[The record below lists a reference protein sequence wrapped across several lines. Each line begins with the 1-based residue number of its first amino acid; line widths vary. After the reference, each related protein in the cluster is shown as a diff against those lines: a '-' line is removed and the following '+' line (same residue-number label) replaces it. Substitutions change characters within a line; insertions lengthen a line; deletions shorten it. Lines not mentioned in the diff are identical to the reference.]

1 MKKQLVNTYKNVT
14 FIDYNVFFVYNCKLN
29 STYRIGADQ
38 MKKCIILLFSVL
50 LLIPIHTS
58 AQTPSKPK
66 VLVLYSTQDDK
77 ITNNIQILN
86 TQLGHF
92 TNDITTKSLKRVNE
106 ITNSSSYTHIVYIG
120 EQKEEF
126 PIETKQLLENF
137 SGPVLVLGQNVEQLS
152 NRFSFITLKADDIRV
167 NKIEYPSNKLKNT
180 LEEERLVQSFDTN
193 GTVLAN
199 ALSSNSKS
207 PLIVRHETS
216 YYVATSN
223 LFNWMSHYVGEMLFS
238 YFGQKPTTN
247 KVETYLRLED
257 VHPAADTNQLKE
269 IAELLK
275 EKKIPYMITVIPVYT
290 DPNTGK
296 TLHLKDK
303 PELVD
308 LLRSMQDDGAAIIMH
323 GYTHQFYDSET
334 GEGFEFW
341 DVKTDQP
348 IRQPKHEKPKTKDDF
363 PNIEAYNAYVKKGE
377 EFEEKYTTEHIEKG
391 IQELVDAKL
400 YPVAFEAPHYT
411 MSQKGYEILS
421 KYFSTYVGQL
431 QLSDTTWKSMHSPAY
446 RSTPSFLHGMKLMPE
461 TVGFIEEDKPQAI
474 AKMKANA
481 VSVAKLSDGVIGAF
495 YHPYLGVK
503 PLKEVLKDLESI
515 PNIEWIDLQKEANEV
530 KMQDIHIT
538 TNKDGIHVEKPTSVS
553 DVMDYVKQYGFFLI
567 LGFFIIVF
575 LLLLRRAKKL
585 ES

>member
-1 MKKQLVNTYKNVT
+1 
-14 FIDYNVFFVYNCKLN
+14 
-29 STYRIGADQ
+29 

-290 DPNTGK
+290 DPDTGK

-348 IRQPKHEKPKTKDDF
+348 IHQPKHEKPKTKDDF

>member
-1 MKKQLVNTYKNVT
+1 MKKWL
-14 FIDYNVFFVYNCKLN
+14 L
-29 STYRIGADQ
+29 
-38 MKKCIILLFSVL
+38 LLFSLL
-50 LLIPIHTS
+50 LLIPVPIS
-58 AQTPSKPK
+58 AQKNENPK
-66 VLVLYSTQDDK
+66 VLILYSSNDDQITSDTQ
-77 ITNNIQILN
+77 IIN
-86 TQLGHF
+86 TQVGHF
-92 TNDITTKSLKRVNE
+92 TNDITIKNLKQLAE
-106 ITNSSSYTHIVYIG
+106 ITDKSSYTHVIYIG
-120 EQKEEF
+120 EKHEELST
-126 PIETKQLLENF
+126 ETKEFLESF
-137 SGPVLVLGQNVEQLS
+137 SGSLLVLGENIEQLS
-152 NRFSFITLKADDIRV
+152 HRFSFITLKNEEINSDT
-167 NKIEYPSNKLKNT
+167 IEYPTRKLKNT
-180 LEEERLVQSFDTN
+180 LEEERSIKHLDTT
-193 GTVLAN
+193 GTILAH
-199 ALSSNSKS
+199 ALKENNTY
-207 PLIVRHETS
+207 PLIVQQNNS
-216 YYVATSN
+216 YYVATPN
-223 LFNWMSHYVGEMLFS
+223 LFDWISHYIGEMLFS
-238 YFGQKPTTN
+238 YFGQKPTTD
-247 KVETYLRLED
+247 KVEAYLRLED
-257 VHPAADTNQLKE
+257 VHPAADINQLKE
-269 IAELLK
+269 IAALLK
-275 EKKIPYMITVIPVYT
+275 EKKIPYMITVIPVYK
-290 DPNTGK
+290 DPDTGK
-296 TLHLKDK
+296 TIHLKDK

-377 EFEEKYTTEHIEKG
+377 EFEEKYTTDHIEKG

-421 KYFSTYVGQL
+421 RYFSTYVGQL

-503 PLKEVLKDLESI
+503 PLKEVLKNLESI
-515 PNIEWIDLQKEANEV
+515 PNIEWIDLQKETNEV
-530 KMQDIHIT
+530 KMKDIHIT

>member
-1 MKKQLVNTYKNVT
+1 
-14 FIDYNVFFVYNCKLN
+14 
-29 STYRIGADQ
+29 
-38 MKKCIILLFSVL
+38 MKKCIILLFSIL

-58 AQTPSKPK
+58 AQTSSKPK
-66 VLVLYSTQDDK
+66 VLVLYSTKDDK

-92 TNDITTKSLKRVNE
+92 TNDITTKSLKKANE

-167 NKIEYPSNKLKNT
+167 NKIEYPSHKLKNT
-180 LEEERLVQSFDTN
+180 LEEERLIQSFDTN

-199 ALSSNSKS
+199 AVSSNSKN
-207 PLIVRHETS
+207 PLIVQHETS
-216 YYVATSN
+216 YYVATPH
-223 LFNWMSHYVGEMLFS
+223 LFDWMSHYVGEMLFS

-247 KVETYLRLED
+247 KVEAYLRLED
-257 VHPAADTNQLKE
+257 VHPAADINQLKE

-290 DPNTGK
+290 DPETGK

-363 PNIEAYNAYVKKGE
+363 PNVEAYNAYVKKGE
-377 EFEEKYTTEHIEKG
+377 EFEEKYTTDHIEKG

-421 KYFSTYVGQL
+421 RYFSTYVGQL
-431 QLSDTTWKSMHSPAY
+431 QLSDTTWKSMHSPFY
-446 RSTPSFLHGMKLMPE
+446 TSTPSFLHGMKLMPE

-474 AKMKANA
+474 AKMKERT

-503 PLKEVLKDLESI
+503 PLKEVLKDSR
-515 PNIEWIDLQKEANEV
+515 KHS
-530 KMQDIHIT
+530 KYR
-538 TNKDGIHVEKPTSVS
+538 
-553 DVMDYVKQYGFFLI
+553 MD
-567 LGFFIIVF
+567 
-575 LLLLRRAKKL
+575 
-585 ES
+585 

>member
-1 MKKQLVNTYKNVT
+1 
-14 FIDYNVFFVYNCKLN
+14 
-29 STYRIGADQ
+29 
-38 MKKCIILLFSVL
+38 MKKCIILLFSIL

-58 AQTPSKPK
+58 AQTSSKPK

-92 TNDITTKSLKRVNE
+92 TNDITTKSLKKANE

-137 SGPVLVLGQNVEQLS
+137 SGPILVLGQNVEQLS
-152 NRFSFITLKADDIRV
+152 HRFSFITLKADDIRV
-167 NKIEYPSNKLKNT
+167 NKIEYPSHKLKNT
-180 LEEERLVQSFDTN
+180 LEEERLIQSFDTN

-199 ALSSNSKS
+199 AVSSNSKN
-207 PLIVRHETS
+207 PLIVQHETS
-216 YYVATSN
+216 YYVATPH
-223 LFNWMSHYVGEMLFS
+223 LFDWMSHYVGEMLFS

-247 KVETYLRLED
+247 KVEAYLRLED
-257 VHPAADTNQLKE
+257 VHPAADINQLKE

-275 EKKIPYMITVIPVYT
+275 EKKIPYMITVIPVYK
-290 DPNTGK
+290 DPDTGK

-377 EFEEKYTTEHIEKG
+377 EFEEKYTTDHIENG
-391 IQELVDAKL
+391 IQELVNAKL

-421 KYFSTYVGQL
+421 RYFSTYVGQL

-515 PNIEWIDLQKEANEV
+515 PNIEWIDLQKETNEV
-530 KMQDIHIT
+530 KMKDIHIT
-538 TNKDGIHVEKPTSVS
+538 TNKDGIHVEKPTSAS
-553 DVMDYVKQYGFFLI
+553 DVMDYIKQYGFFLI
-567 LGFFIIVF
+567 LGFFVIVF
-575 LLLLRRAKKL
+575 LLLLRRGKKL

>member
-1 MKKQLVNTYKNVT
+1 MKKYL
-14 FIDYNVFFVYNCKLN
+14 L
-29 STYRIGADQ
+29 
-38 MKKCIILLFSVL
+38 LLFSIV

-58 AQTPSKPK
+58 AQTSSKPK
-66 VLVLYSTQDDK
+66 VLVLYSTKDDK
-77 ITNNIQILN
+77 VTNNIQILN

-92 TNDITTKSLKRVNE
+92 TNDITVKNLKE
-106 ITNSSSYTHIVYIG
+106 ATTTTDSSSFTHIVYSG
-120 EQKEEF
+120 EKKEEF
-126 PIETKQLLENF
+126 STETKQFLENF

-152 NRFSFITLKADDIRV
+152 SRFSFITLKSNDVRV
-167 NKIEYPSNKLKNT
+167 NKIEYPNKKLKNA
-180 LEEERLVQSFDTN
+180 LEGERLIQSVDTN

-199 ALSSNSKS
+199 ASSSNNTN
-207 PLIVRHETS
+207 PLIVQNGTS
-216 YYVATSN
+216 YYVATPN
-223 LFNWMSHYVGEMLFS
+223 LFDWMSHYVGEMLFS
-238 YFGQKPTTN
+238 YFGQKPKTD
-247 KVETYLRLED
+247 KISAYLRLED
-257 VHPAADTNQLKE
+257 VHPAADINQLKE

-290 DPNTGK
+290 DPDTGK
-296 TLHLKDK
+296 TIHLKDK

-308 LLRSMQDDGAAIIMH
+308 LLRSMQDDGASIIMH

-363 PNIEAYNAYVKKGE
+363 PNTEAYNQYVQKGE
-377 EFEEKYTTEHIEKG
+377 EFEEQYTTDHIEKG

-421 KYFSTYVGQL
+421 RYFSTYVGQL
-431 QLSDTTWKSMHSPAY
+431 QLNDTTWRSMHSPFY
-446 RSTPSFLHGMKLMPE
+446 TSTPSFLHGMKLMPE

-474 AKMKANA
+474 AKMKERA
-481 VSVAKLSDGVIGAF
+481 VSVAKLSDGIIGAF
-495 YHPYLGVK
+495 YHPYLGVE

-515 PNIEWIDLQKEANEV
+515 PNIEWIDLKKETNEV
-530 KMQDIHIT
+530 KMNDIHIT
-538 TNKDGIHVEKPTSVS
+538 TNKDGIHVEKPTSAT
-553 DVMDYVKQYGFFLI
+553 DIIDYIKQYGFFLI
-567 LGFFIIVF
+567 LGFIIIVF
-575 LLLLRRAKKL
+575 LLLLRRGKKL

>member
-1 MKKQLVNTYKNVT
+1 
-14 FIDYNVFFVYNCKLN
+14 
-29 STYRIGADQ
+29 
-38 MKKCIILLFSVL
+38 MKKCILLLFSIL

-58 AQTPSKPK
+58 AQTSSKPK
-66 VLVLYSTQDDK
+66 VLVLYSTKDDQ

-92 TNDITTKSLKRVNE
+92 TSDITTKSLKKANE

-126 PIETKQLLENF
+126 PIETKKLLEDF

-152 NRFSFITLKADDIRV
+152 NRFSFITLKDNDIRV
-167 NKIEYPSNKLKNT
+167 NKIEYPSHKLKNT
-180 LEEERLVQSFDTN
+180 LEEDRLIQAFDTN

-199 ALSSNSKS
+199 ALTPHSKS
-207 PLIVRHETS
+207 PLIVQHETS

-223 LFNWMSHYVGEMLFS
+223 LFDWMSHYVGEMLFS
-238 YFGQKPTTN
+238 YFGQQPTTD
-247 KVETYLRLED
+247 KVEAYLRLED
-257 VHPAADTNQLKE
+257 VHPAADINKLKE

-275 EKKIPYMITVIPVYT
+275 EKKIPYMITVIPVYK
-290 DPNTGK
+290 DPDTGK
-296 TLHLKDK
+296 TIHLKDK

-348 IRQPKHEKPKTKDDF
+348 IRQPKHEQPKTKDDF
-363 PNIEAYNAYVKKGE
+363 PNIEAYNAYAKKGE

-421 KYFSTYVGQL
+421 RYFSTYVGQL
-431 QLSDTTWKSMHSPAY
+431 QLSDTTWKSMHSPFY
-446 RSTPSFLHGMKLMPE
+446 TSTPSFLHGMKLMPE
-461 TVGFIEEDKPQAI
+461 TVGFIEEDKPHAI
-474 AKMKANA
+474 AKMKERA

-515 PNIEWIDLQKEANEV
+515 PNIEWIDLQKETNEV
-530 KMQDIHIT
+530 KMKNIHIT
-538 TNKDGIHVEKPTSVS
+538 TNKDGIHVEKPTSAD
-553 DVMDYVKQYGFFLI
+553 DVMDYIKQYGFFLI
-567 LGFFIIVF
+567 LGFFVIVF
-575 LLLLRRAKKL
+575 LFLLRRAKKL

>member
-1 MKKQLVNTYKNVT
+1 MKKWL
-14 FIDYNVFFVYNCKLN
+14 L
-29 STYRIGADQ
+29 
-38 MKKCIILLFSVL
+38 LLFSLL
-50 LLIPIHTS
+50 LLIPVPIS
-58 AQTPSKPK
+58 AQKNENPK
-66 VLVLYSTQDDK
+66 VLILYSSSDDQ
-77 ITNNIQILN
+77 ITSDTQILN
-86 TQLGHF
+86 TQVGHF
-92 TNDITTKSLKRVNE
+92 TNNITIKNIKQLAE
-106 ITNSSSYTHIVYIG
+106 ITDKSSYTHVIYIG
-120 EQKEEF
+120 EKQEEL
-126 PIETKQLLENF
+126 PTETKEFLENF
-137 SGPVLVLGQNVEQLS
+137 SGPLLVLGQNIEQLS
-152 NRFSFITLKADDIRV
+152 KRFSFITLKNEDI
-167 NKIEYPSNKLKNT
+167 NSDTIEYPTRKLKNT
-180 LEEERLVQSFDTN
+180 LEDERSIKNLDTN
-193 GTVLAN
+193 GTILAN
-199 ALSSNSKS
+199 ALKGNTTY
-207 PLIVRHETS
+207 PLIVQQNNS

-223 LFNWMSHYVGEMLFS
+223 LFDWISYYIGESLFS
-238 YFGQKPTTN
+238 YFEQKPTTN
-247 KVETYLRLED
+247 KVEAYLRLED
-257 VHPAADTNQLKE
+257 VHPAADINQLKE

-275 EKKIPYMITVIPVYT
+275 EKKMPYMITVIPVYT
-290 DPNTGK
+290 DPETSK

-363 PNIEAYNAYVKKGE
+363 PNIEAYNTYVKKGE
-377 EFEEKYTTEHIEKG
+377 EFEEKYTTDHIEKG

-421 KYFSTYVGQL
+421 RYFSTYVGQL

-446 RSTPSFLHGMKLMPE
+446 RSTPAFLHGMKLMPE
-461 TVGFIEEDKPQAI
+461 TVGFIEEDKPHAI

-515 PNIEWIDLQKEANEV
+515 PNIEWIDLQKETNEV
-530 KMQDIHIT
+530 KMKDIYIT
-538 TNKDGIHVEKPTSVS
+538 TNKDGIHVEKPTSAS
-553 DVMDYVKQYGFFLI
+553 DVMDYIKQYGFFLI
-567 LGFFIIVF
+567 LGFLVIVF

>member
-1 MKKQLVNTYKNVT
+1 
-14 FIDYNVFFVYNCKLN
+14 
-29 STYRIGADQ
+29 

-58 AQTPSKPK
+58 AQTSSKPK

-92 TNDITTKSLKRVNE
+92 TNDITTKSLKRANE

-152 NRFSFITLKADDIRV
+152 NRFSFISLKADDIRV
-167 NKIEYPSNKLKNT
+167 NKIEYPSNQLKNT

-199 ALSSNSKS
+199 AVSSNSKN
-207 PLIVRHETS
+207 PLIVQHETS
-216 YYVATSN
+216 YYVATPH
-223 LFNWMSHYVGEMLFS
+223 LFHWMSHYVGEMLFS

-247 KVETYLRLED
+247 KVEAYLRLED

-290 DPNTGK
+290 DPDTGK

-377 EFEEKYTTEHIEKG
+377 EFEGKYTTEHIEKG

-567 LGFFIIVF
+567 LSFFIIVF

>member
-1 MKKQLVNTYKNVT
+1 M
-14 FIDYNVFFVYNCKLN
+14 
-29 STYRIGADQ
+29 IGYP
-38 MKKCIILLFSVL
+38 IILAKAYF
-50 LLIPIHTS
+50 
-58 AQTPSKPK
+58 Q
-66 VLVLYSTQDDK
+66 
-77 ITNNIQILN
+77 
-86 TQLGHF
+86 
-92 TNDITTKSLKRVNE
+92 
-106 ITNSSSYTHIVYIG
+106 
-120 EQKEEF
+120 QKTE
-126 PIETKQLLENF
+126 
-137 SGPVLVLGQNVEQLS
+137 
-152 NRFSFITLKADDIRV
+152 
-167 NKIEYPSNKLKNT
+167 
-180 LEEERLVQSFDTN
+180 
-193 GTVLAN
+193 
-199 ALSSNSKS
+199 
-207 PLIVRHETS
+207 
-216 YYVATSN
+216 
-223 LFNWMSHYVGEMLFS
+223 
-238 YFGQKPTTN
+238 TN
-247 KVETYLRLED
+247 KKLAYLRLED
-257 VHPAADTNQLKE
+257 VHPAADINQLKE

-290 DPNTGK
+290 DPDTGK

-348 IRQPKHEKPKTKDDF
+348 IRQPKHEKPKRKDEF
-363 PNIEAYNAYVKKGE
+363 PNIESYNQYVKKGE
-377 EFEEKYTTEHIEKG
+377 EFEEKYTTDHIEKG

-421 KYFSTYVGQL
+421 RYFSTYVGQL

-481 VSVAKLSDGVIGAF
+481 LSVAKLSDGIIGAF

-515 PNIEWIDLQKEANEV
+515 PNIEWIDLQKEKNEV
-530 KMQDIHIT
+530 KMKDIHIT
-538 TNKDGIHVEKPTSVS
+538 TNKDGIHVEKPTSAN
-553 DVMDYVKQYGFFLI
+553 DIIDYIKQYGFFLI
-567 LGFFIIVF
+567 LGFVIIVF
-575 LLLLRRAKKL
+575 LLLLKRAKKL

>member
-1 MKKQLVNTYKNVT
+1 
-14 FIDYNVFFVYNCKLN
+14 
-29 STYRIGADQ
+29 

-275 EKKIPYMITVIPVYT
+275 EKKIPYMITVIPAYT

>member
-1 MKKQLVNTYKNVT
+1 
-14 FIDYNVFFVYNCKLN
+14 
-29 STYRIGADQ
+29 
-38 MKKCIILLFSVL
+38 MKKCIILLFSIL
-50 LLIPIHTS
+50 LLIPIHIS
-58 AQTPSKPK
+58 AQTSSKPK
-66 VLVLYSTQDDK
+66 VLVLYSTKDDK
-77 ITNNIQILN
+77 ITSNIQILN

-92 TNDITTKSLKRVNE
+92 TNDITTKSLNKANE
-106 ITNSSSYTHIVYIG
+106 LTHSSSYTHIVYIG
-120 EQKEEF
+120 EQKEELST
-126 PIETKQLLENF
+126 EAKQLLETF

-152 NRFSFITLKADDIRV
+152 NRFSFITLKDDDIRA

-180 LEEERLVQSFDTN
+180 LEEERLIQSFDTN

-199 ALSSNSKS
+199 ALSSNSKN
-207 PLIVRHETS
+207 PLIVQHETS
-216 YYVATSN
+216 YYVATPH
-223 LFNWMSHYVGEMLFS
+223 LFDWMSHYVGEMLFS
-238 YFGQKPTTN
+238 YFEQKPTKN
-247 KVETYLRLED
+247 KVEAYLRLED
-257 VHPAADTNQLKE
+257 VHPAADINQLKE

-275 EKKIPYMITVIPVYT
+275 EKKMPYMITVIPVYT
-290 DPNTGK
+290 DPETGK

-363 PNIEAYNAYVKKGE
+363 PNIEAYNTYVKKGE
-377 EFEEKYTTEHIEKG
+377 EFEEKYTTDHIEKG

-421 KYFSTYVGQL
+421 RYFSTYVGQL

-461 TVGFIEEDKPQAI
+461 TVGFIEEDKPHAI

-515 PNIEWIDLQKEANEV
+515 PNIEWIDLQKETNEV
-530 KMQDIHIT
+530 KMIDIHIT
-538 TNKDGIHVEKPTSVS
+538 TNKDGIHVEKPTSAS
-553 DVMDYVKQYGFFLI
+553 DIIDYIKQYGFFLI
-567 LGFFIIVF
+567 LGFLVIVF

>member
-1 MKKQLVNTYKNVT
+1 
-14 FIDYNVFFVYNCKLN
+14 
-29 STYRIGADQ
+29 

-275 EKKIPYMITVIPVYT
+275 EKKIPYIITVIPVYT
-290 DPNTGK
+290 DPDTGK

>member
-1 MKKQLVNTYKNVT
+1 MKKWL
-14 FIDYNVFFVYNCKLN
+14 L
-29 STYRIGADQ
+29 
-38 MKKCIILLFSVL
+38 LLFSLL
-50 LLIPIHTS
+50 LLIPVPIS
-58 AQTPSKPK
+58 AQQNENPK
-66 VLVLYSTQDDK
+66 VLILYSSNDDQ
-77 ITNNIQILN
+77 ITNDTQILN
-86 TQLGHF
+86 TQVGHF
-92 TNDITTKSLKRVNE
+92 TNNITIKSIRQLAE
-106 ITNSSSYTHIVYIG
+106 ITDKSSYTHIIYLG
-120 EQKEEF
+120 EKQEELST
-126 PIETKQLLENF
+126 ETKKFLESF
-137 SGPVLVLGQNVEQLS
+137 SGPLLVLGQNIEQLS
-152 NRFSFITLKADDIRV
+152 NRFSFITLKNEDI
-167 NKIEYPSNKLKNT
+167 NSNTIEYPTRKLKNT
-180 LEEERLVQSFDTN
+180 LEDERSIKNLDTN
-193 GTVLAN
+193 GTILAN
-199 ALSSNSKS
+199 ALKGNTTY
-207 PLIVRHETS
+207 PLIAQQNNS
-216 YYVATSN
+216 YYVATPN
-223 LFNWMSHYVGEMLFS
+223 LFDWMSHYVGEMLFS

-247 KVETYLRLED
+247 KLEAYLRLED
-257 VHPAADTNQLKE
+257 VHPAADINQLKE

-275 EKKIPYMITVIPVYT
+275 EKKMPYMITVIPVYT
-290 DPNTGK
+290 DPKTGK

-377 EFEEKYTTEHIEKG
+377 EFEEKYTTDHIEKG

-421 KYFSTYVGQL
+421 RYFSTYVGQL

-446 RSTPSFLHGMKLMPE
+446 RSTPSFLYGMKLMPE
-461 TVGFIEEDKPQAI
+461 TVGFIEEDKPHAI
-474 AKMKANA
+474 AKMKENA
-481 VSVAKLSDGVIGAF
+481 VSVSKLSDGVIGAF

-515 PNIEWIDLQKEANEV
+515 PNIEWIDLQKETNEV

-538 TNKDGIHVEKPTSVS
+538 TNKDGIHVEKPTSAS

>member
-1 MKKQLVNTYKNVT
+1 MKRWL
-14 FIDYNVFFVYNCKLN
+14 L
-29 STYRIGADQ
+29 
-38 MKKCIILLFSVL
+38 LLFSLL
-50 LLIPIHTS
+50 LLIPVPIS
-58 AQTPSKPK
+58 AQKNENPK
-66 VLVLYSTQDDK
+66 VLILYSSNDDQ
-77 ITNNIQILN
+77 ITSDTQILN
-86 TQLGHF
+86 TQVGHF
-92 TNDITTKSLKRVNE
+92 TNDITIKNLKQLAE
-106 ITNSSSYTHIVYIG
+106 ITDKSSYTHVIYIG
-120 EQKEEF
+120 EKQEELST
-126 PIETKQLLENF
+126 ETKGFLESF
-137 SGPVLVLGQNVEQLS
+137 PGSLLVLGQNIEQLS
-152 NRFSFITLKADDIRV
+152 NRFSFITLKNEDI
-167 NKIEYPSNKLKNT
+167 NSDTIEYPTRKLKNT
-180 LEEERLVQSFDTN
+180 LEEERSIKHLDTN
-193 GTVLAN
+193 GIILAH
-199 ALSSNSKS
+199 ALKGKNTY
-207 PLIVRHETS
+207 PLIVRQNNS
-216 YYVATSN
+216 YYVATPH
-223 LFNWMSHYVGEMLFS
+223 LFDWMSHYVGEMLFS
-238 YFGQKPTTN
+238 YFEQKPKKN
-247 KVETYLRLED
+247 KVEAYLRLED
-257 VHPAADTNQLKE
+257 VHPAADINQLKE
-269 IAELLK
+269 IAALLK

-290 DPNTGK
+290 DPDTGK

-348 IRQPKHEKPKTKDDF
+348 IRQPKHEQPKTKDDF
-363 PNIEAYNAYVKKGE
+363 PNIEAYNTYVKKGE
-377 EFEEKYTTEHIEKG
+377 AFEEKYTTDHIEKG

-400 YPVAFEAPHYT
+400 YPLAFEAPHYT

-421 KYFSTYVGQL
+421 RYFSTYVGQL

-515 PNIEWIDLQKEANEV
+515 PNIEWIDLQKETNEV
-530 KMQDIHIT
+530 KMKDIHIT
-538 TNKDGIHVEKPTSVS
+538 TNKDGIQVEKPTSVS

-567 LGFFIIVF
+567 LGFFVIVF